1 VEGEEERMKEE
12 TRKTILAIFIA
23 FMVIFGGYLGFEM
36 WRTTVII
43 ADTQA
48 PEIDESKTTHGHVAY
63 SPTLTVK
70 CIVRENI
77 EMDKVTADLL
87 RIGDYIYEPSQ
98 VYLETIT
105 LQLISQDGEVYTYA
119 GTFSASVVKGE
130 TYQIHYVATDKAGWQ
145 DVYDA
150 TITLVGLEGYVTIN
164 GQKVEPDDTIRI
176 RTLELD
182 IRVYITVGSDSV
194 DKIYGSIDGE
204 TLTFKY
210 QQPFLQT
217 PYWGATYTLPGDGTY
232 ELIVNVR
239 DKAGTETRLASFTIQ
254 VGYQQKHLMI
264 LAVVFVLVAMAV
276 IGYYARTRR
285 QRKKR

>member
-1 VEGEEERMKEE
+1 MREE
-12 TRKTILAIFIA
+12 TRKTILAILIA
-23 FMVIFGGYLGFEM
+23 FLVIFGGYLGFEM

-48 PEIDESKTTHGHVAY
+48 PEIDEVKTTHGSVAY
-63 SPTLTVK
+63 SPQLTVK

-98 VYLETIT
+98 VHLESIT
-105 LQLISQDGEVYTYA
+105 LQLISQDGEVYTYV
-119 GTFSASVVKGE
+119 GTFTASVVKGE

-164 GQKVEPDDTIRI
+164 GQRVEPDDTVRI

-182 IRVYITVGSDSV
+182 IRVYITAGSDSV
-194 DKIYGSIDGE
+194 DKIYGSINGE
-204 TLTFKY
+204 TLTFTY

-217 PYWGATYTLPGDGTY
+217 PYWGAAYKLPGDGTY
-232 ELIVNVR
+232 ELIVNVL
-239 DKAGTETRLASFTIQ
+239 DKAGQETCLASFTIQ
-254 VGYQQKHLMI
+254 VGSQQKHLMI
-264 LAVVFVLVAMAV
+264 LAVVFVLVAMAI
-276 IGYYARTRR
+276 IGYYARTRKEK
-285 QRKKR
+285 RKERR